1 MLNGG
6 VILCPSISYADT
18 NTALVVQQTRTVKG
32 LVSDEL
38 GPVAGATVIVKGTQ
52 NGVITNVNGEF
63 TLSGVKVGDVIEV
76 SYIGYATLSV
86 KYNGEQRLSLQL
98 KEDSQQLGEVVVTA
112 LGIKRE
118 KKALGYSMQEVK
130 GADILQARETNVA
143 NALSGKVSGLQ
154 IIRSG
159 NGPGSSSKIQ
169 LRGNNSLTGLNQPLI
184 VVDGIPMENFTGAA
198 NNDFWNPSAD
208 MGNGISD
215 ISSDD
220 IASMSV
226 LKGASAAALYG
237 SRAGNGVILITTKSG
252 RKTEGLGVTI
262 SGTVSAETIFMSPK
276 MQNSFGQ
283 GSNGT
288 FDKDAGSSWGPKIE
302 GQEYTNWNDQKV
314 RMSSFDNVGNY
325 FNTGINLTETF
336 SFTQQYN
343 KTSIYTSL
351 TRMDDSSKIPSSKL
365 KRTGLTARATST
377 FGKDDRWTFDTKI
390 QYINAE
396 AQYRPISGKNNSNN
410 FLAMYLLPRSMDIRD
425 FSAGTR
431 SDNKML
437 WYGSS
442 QQINPYWMETH
453 KLNRDVRDRFLL
465 SGSLKY
471 RFTSWLD
478 AELRAGSDMY
488 FTEYENKT
496 YSGSSLKN
504 TYSIKQERF
513 YENNYSFLLSAR
525 KDNLFGK
532 WGGSAT
538 FGGNLM
544 MRRHRSIS
552 TSPGELKVPDL
563 FTVNNAT
570 KSISVGEEFSR
581 KKINSLYGTAQIN
594 YNGFL
599 FIDGTFRNDWS
610 STLSKENRSFFY
622 PSISASWVIS
632 EMLEKMDKPLPE
644 WFTYAKLRGSYAEVG
659 NSLEPYQLYNTYSI
673 GQAPDN
679 TTTVSQDKTLYNSSV
694 RSELIK
700 SWEFGAEIRFFN
712 NRLGFDFSWYKSN
725 ATRQLIN
732 LPMDNLSGYEKRKV
746 NAGNIENKGFEL
758 MVNARPIELK
768 NGFSWDLMVNF
779 SANKNRIIELYK
791 TADEEIT
798 LYPLGGYDNLQVYA
812 TAGGNYGEI
821 WGTVLK
827 RVTDEKSPYY
837 GKLITQN
844 GLPTATTEKQKIGN
858 QQPDALLGIS
868 STFNYKGWSLNFLI
882 DSRFGGDI
890 FSGTHQTMQ
899 AAGTSNVTVVNGER
913 PQMVVD
919 GVFMNEKGEYEKNTT
934 EISTQQYW
942 NAVAGGNLGVGEINI
957 YSATNIRLR
966 NLGLSYTFSKQQL
979 KRTPFTQLK
988 LGVSCNNVWMLKSH
1002 MNGIDPESI
1011 YATSTN
1017 ATGFEYG
1024 SSPTSRTYLFNVTF
1038 GF

>member
-1 MLNGG
+1 M
-6 VILCPSISYADT
+6 
-18 NTALVVQQTRTVKG
+18 VVQQTRTVKG

-396 AQYRPISGKNNSNN
+396 AQNRPISGKNNSNN

-844 GLPTATTEKQKIGN
+844 GLPTATTEKQK
-858 QQPDALLGIS
+858 L
-868 STFNYKGWSLNFLI
+868 
-882 DSRFGGDI
+882 
-890 FSGTHQTMQ
+890 
-899 AAGTSNVTVVNGER
+899 
-913 PQMVVD
+913 
-919 GVFMNEKGEYEKNTT
+919 
-934 EISTQQYW
+934 EIS
-942 NAVAGGNLGVGEINI
+942 N
-957 YSATNIRLR
+957 
-966 NLGLSYTFSKQQL
+966 
-979 KRTPFTQLK
+979 RTL
-988 LGVSCNNVWMLKSH
+988 
-1002 MNGIDPESI
+1002 
-1011 YATSTN
+1011 Y
-1017 ATGFEYG
+1017 
-1024 SSPTSRTYLFNVTF
+1024 
-1038 GF
+1038 

>member
-1 MLNGG
+1 
-6 VILCPSISYADT
+6 
-18 NTALVVQQTRTVKG
+18 
-32 LVSDEL
+32 
-38 GPVAGATVIVKGTQ
+38 
-52 NGVITNVNGEF
+52 
-63 TLSGVKVGDVIEV
+63 
-76 SYIGYATLSV
+76 
-86 KYNGEQRLSLQL
+86 
-98 KEDSQQLGEVVVTA
+98 
-112 LGIKRE
+112 
-118 KKALGYSMQEVK
+118 
-130 GADILQARETNVA
+130 
-143 NALSGKVSGLQ
+143 
-154 IIRSG
+154 
-159 NGPGSSSKIQ
+159 
-169 LRGNNSLTGLNQPLI
+169 
-184 VVDGIPMENFTGAA
+184 
-198 NNDFWNPSAD
+198 
-208 MGNGISD
+208 
-215 ISSDD
+215 
-220 IASMSV
+220 
-226 LKGASAAALYG
+226 
-237 SRAGNGVILITTKSG
+237 
-252 RKTEGLGVTI
+252 
-262 SGTVSAETIFMSPK
+262 
-276 MQNSFGQ
+276 
-283 GSNGT
+283 
-288 FDKDAGSSWGPKIE
+288 
-302 GQEYTNWNDQKV
+302 
-314 RMSSFDNVGNY
+314 
-325 FNTGINLTETF
+325 
-336 SFTQQYN
+336 
-343 KTSIYTSL
+343 
-351 TRMDDSSKIPSSKL
+351 
-365 KRTGLTARATST
+365 
-377 FGKDDRWTFDTKI
+377 
-390 QYINAE
+390 
-396 AQYRPISGKNNSNN
+396 
-410 FLAMYLLPRSMDIRD
+410 
-425 FSAGTR
+425 
-431 SDNKML
+431 
-437 WYGSS
+437 
-442 QQINPYWMETH
+442 
-453 KLNRDVRDRFLL
+453 
-465 SGSLKY
+465 
-471 RFTSWLD
+471 
-478 AELRAGSDMY
+478 MY

-798 LYPLGGYDNLQVYA
+798 LSLGRLRQL
-812 TAGGNYGEI
+812 T
-821 WGTVLK
+821 
-827 RVTDEKSPYY
+827 
-837 GKLITQN
+837 
-844 GLPTATTEKQKIGN
+844 
-858 QQPDALLGIS
+858 GICHCRRQ
-868 STFNYKGWSLNFLI
+868 L
-882 DSRFGGDI
+882 R
-890 FSGTHQTMQ
+890 
-899 AAGTSNVTVVNGER
+899 
-913 PQMVVD
+913 
-919 GVFMNEKGEYEKNTT
+919 
-934 EISTQQYW
+934 
-942 NAVAGGNLGVGEINI
+942 
-957 YSATNIRLR
+957 R
-966 NLGLSYTFSKQQL
+966 NLGN
-979 KRTPFTQLK
+979 RAEA
-988 LGVSCNNVWMLKSH
+988 CH
-1002 MNGIDPESI
+1002 
-1011 YATSTN
+1011 
-1017 ATGFEYG
+1017 
-1024 SSPTSRTYLFNVTF
+1024 
-1038 GF
+1038 